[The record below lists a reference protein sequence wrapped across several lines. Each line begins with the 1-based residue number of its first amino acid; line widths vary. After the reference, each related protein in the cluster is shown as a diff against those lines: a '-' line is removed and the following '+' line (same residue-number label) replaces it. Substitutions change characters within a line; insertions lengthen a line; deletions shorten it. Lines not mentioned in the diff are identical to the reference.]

1 MNMSKKKD
9 FIINFVFYGI
19 LLGLLYIGF
28 KYIAPILIPFM
39 IGFIISYLIQRP
51 VRYLNRKFQINKKIL
66 SMTLLLLFYVLISLL
81 LFLLCI
87 NGYSWIMGITN
98 EAPKFYQEVIQP
110 TVSNLISEIL
120 SLTENMKPEFKAAL
134 DEFTS
139 MMLDS
144 SKQLLGS
151 ISNYAVSYVAN
162 IVKGIPG
169 LFISF
174 VMTIISSFFFIIDYD
189 KIIQYLLSHMNQ
201 SARSFLSD
209 TQYFLKNKL
218 WVIIKAYAKIMTLTF
233 VELSI
238 GLSLIGIDHSVLIA
252 LAISIFDILP
262 VLGTGGIM
270 IPWSLICLIQ
280 GNFILGIELIL
291 VYVIITVIR
300 NIVEPKIVGAE
311 LGIHPVATLMAMLVG
326 GQLFG
331 IIGLFGF
338 PILLSFIIFKNEKN
352 KNEKTKSIE

>member
-9 FIINFVFYGI
+9 FIINFIFYGI

-39 IGFIISYLIQRP
+39 IGFLISYFIQRP
-51 VRYLNRKFQINKKIL
+51 VRYLHRKLQINKKIL
-66 SMTLLLLFYVLISLL
+66 SITLLLLFYVLISFL
-81 LFLLCI
+81 LFLLCV
-87 NGYSWIMGITN
+87 NGYSWIMSLTN
-98 EAPKFYQEVIQP
+98 ELPKFYEYVVQP
-110 TVSNLISEIL
+110 TIDNLIQEIL
-120 SLTENMKPEFKAAL
+120 LLTENMPPEFKSAL
-134 DEFTS
+134 DELTRL
-139 MMLDS
+139 MLDS
-144 SKQLLGS
+144 SKQLLGT
-151 ISNYAVSYVAN
+151 ISNFIVQYLAN
-162 IVKGIPG
+162 AVKGIPG

-189 KIIQYLLSHMNQ
+189 KIIQYILSHLNDT
-201 SARSFLSD
+201 ARTFLSD

-238 GLSLIGIDHSVLIA
+238 GLSLIGTEHPILIA

-280 GNFILGIELIL
+280 GNIAMGVKLLI

-300 NIVEPKIVGAE
+300 NIIEPKIVGAE
-311 LGIHPVATLMAMLVG
+311 LGIHPLATLMAMLVG

-338 PILLSFIIFKNEKN
+338 PILLSFILFKKEQNNQKN
-352 KNEKTKSIE
+352 QNISV

>member
-1 MNMSKKKD
+1 
-9 FIINFVFYGI
+9 
-19 LLGLLYIGF
+19 
-28 KYIAPILIPFM
+28 
-39 IGFIISYLIQRP
+39 
-51 VRYLNRKFQINKKIL
+51 
-66 SMTLLLLFYVLISLL
+66 
-81 LFLLCI
+81 
-87 NGYSWIMGITN
+87 
-98 EAPKFYQEVIQP
+98 
-110 TVSNLISEIL
+110 
-120 SLTENMKPEFKAAL
+120 
-134 DEFTS
+134 
-139 MMLDS
+139 
-144 SKQLLGS
+144 
-151 ISNYAVSYVAN
+151 
-162 IVKGIPG
+162 
-169 LFISF
+169 
-174 VMTIISSFFFIIDYD
+174 
-189 KIIQYLLSHMNQ
+189 
-201 SARSFLSD
+201 
-209 TQYFLKNKL
+209 
-218 WVIIKAYAKIMTLTF
+218 MTLTF

-338 PILLSFIIFKNEKN
+338 PILLSFILFKTEKN